1 MVVESDLHVSI
12 GSIVIRRAKKI
23 VVLPMFRSG
32 RSLSETRQRDENRYL
47 QLLHLAFS
55 EHTFYYSASYDVT
68 LTQQKLAMLS
78 PRLMAEP
85 VWMRSDERF
94 FWNRNAVADLIAC
107 EATQWVTPFMSAYI
121 EVRPECEIEGDKFT
135 LLFISR
141 RSRHRQGCR
150 FIKRGIDEN
159 GHVANFVETEQI
171 VIYPDSRMTSFVQV
185 RGSIPL
191 KWASPLTLKY
201 EPAVL
206 IGADKKQSHS
216 LAEKH
221 VSDLIAHY
229 SDESGSAE
237 VIFVNLID
245 NKKDQ
250 GRLGAEFKDV
260 VAQVQLAV
268 QQPLQYVWFDYH
280 HECKQKGK
288 EKNLTKLIAKID
300 KYFKTQKFF
309 SKSATGIVL
318 SWQQGVFRTNCMDN
332 LDRTNVVQSIIARRS
347 LFIQLN
353 KNSVYQENLENSI
366 ESPYKK
372 FEKLFKSVWV
382 NNADAMSFGYAGTGA
397 LKTDV
402 VKNGK
407 RSVKG
412 MFNDGMNSVM
422 RYYINNFTDGAKQ
435 DAIDLLLCH
444 YHPDPLSP
452 SPFVPR
458 YAQESLSDA
467 LTKAFVLLVILFSTL
482 LVFSS
487 VTNPFVH
494 LFATWGQNTEAS
506 QQCAPDSYFC
516 VNLSPYHLR
525 TLKTHISNLFASM
538 AVTTLVLMYL
548 MYKVVKKG
556 SKIGQNIV
564 VLPQLL
570 PEPLP

>member
-1 MVVESDLHVSI
+1 M
-12 GSIVIRRAKKI
+12 GSIIIRRAKKI
-23 VVLPMFRSG
+23 VILPMFRSG
-32 RSLSETRQRDENRYL
+32 RPLSETRQRDENRYL
-47 QLLHLAFS
+47 QLLHLALS

-78 PRLMAEP
+78 SRLMAES

-121 EVRPECEIEGDKFT
+121 EVRSECEIEGDKFT

-150 FIKRGIDEN
+150 FIKRGIDEE

-171 VIYPDSRMTSFVQV
+171 IIYPDGRLSSFVQV

-191 KWASPLTLKY
+191 KWASPVTLKY

-206 IGADKKQSHS
+206 ISANKKHSYS

-221 VSDLIAHY
+221 VKDLVAHY
-229 SDESGSAE
+229 NDEIGNAE

-250 GRLGAEFKDV
+250 GALGVEFKDV
-260 VAQVQLAV
+260 ITNVQLAV
-268 QQPLQYVWFDYH
+268 QHPLQYVWFDYH

-288 EKNLTKLIAKID
+288 EKNLVKLIAKID

-309 SKSATGIVL
+309 SKSAAGIVL

-347 LFIQLN
+347 LFIQLT
-353 KNSVYQENLENSI
+353 KNSLYQENLENSI

-382 NNADAMSFGYAGTGA
+382 NNADAISFGYAGTGA

-407 RSVKG
+407 RSIKG
-412 MFNDGMNSVM
+412 MFNDGKNSIM

-458 YAQESLSDA
+458 YAQESLSDS
-467 LTKAFVLLVILFSTL
+467 LTKAFVLLVILFSIL
-482 LVFSS
+482 LVLSS
-487 VTNPFVH
+487 MTNPFVH
-494 LFATWGQNTEAS
+494 FFANWLNSTEYNP
-506 QQCAPDSYFC
+506 QQCSPGSYFC
-516 VNLSPYHLR
+516 VNLSPYHMR
-525 TLKTHISNLFASM
+525 TLKTHISNLFASAM
-538 AVTTLVLMYL
+538 VTLLVLMYL

-556 SKIGQNIV
+556 SKMGQNIV